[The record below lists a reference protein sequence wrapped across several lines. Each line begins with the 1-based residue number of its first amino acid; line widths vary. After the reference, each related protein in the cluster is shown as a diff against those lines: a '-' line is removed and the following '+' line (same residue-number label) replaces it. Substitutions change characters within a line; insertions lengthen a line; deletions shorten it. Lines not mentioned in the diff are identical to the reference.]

1 MISVEQRVA
10 SQSVPSP
17 ACADLVTEAERELTA
32 FLIAVKEVHGLRS
45 VNIAIEHWMQALDQ
59 ICLSSLASRES
70 FRKVT
75 FSAVSALC
83 H

>member
-1 MISVEQRVA
+1 MLSVEQHDA
-10 SQSVPSP
+10 SQSVPSSS
-17 ACADLVTEAERELTA
+17 CADLVTEAERELTA
-32 FLIAVKEVHGLRS
+32 FLIAVKEVHGLHR
-45 VNIAIEHWMQALDQ
+45 VNIALEHWMQALNQ
-59 ICLSSLASRES
+59 VSLSSLASKES

>member
-17 ACADLVTEAERELTA
+17 ACADLLTEAERELTA
-32 FLIAVKEVHGLRS
+32 YLTAVKEVHGLHS
-45 VNIAIEHWMQALDQ
+45 VNNAIEHWMQALDQ
-59 ICLSSLASRES
+59 ISMSGLASKES

-83 H
+83 L